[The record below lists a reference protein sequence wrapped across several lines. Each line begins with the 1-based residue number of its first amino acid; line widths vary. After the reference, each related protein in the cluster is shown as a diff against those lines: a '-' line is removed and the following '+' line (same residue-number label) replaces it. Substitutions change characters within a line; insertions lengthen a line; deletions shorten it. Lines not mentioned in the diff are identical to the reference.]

1 MVLSEKSYGGISRT
15 MSFKSRLFTSMFLT
29 LLLFIGFTGIILA
42 LILSLIG
49 LDIMTIAFIIALVNI
64 FEWMIAP
71 YIIEAIYHVRPL
83 RENEYQWLHRVTDE
97 LSRRMRIRKPKL
109 MLAELNIPNAFAY
122 GSPLSGPRIAVTRGL
137 LEHLTREEVEA
148 VLGHE
153 LGHLKHHDVGVMMFL
168 SLIPSM
174 FFLIARYAM
183 FASMFGGFDRRDRG
197 GGIIALMAI
206 AGLSYLAY
214 FILILLLL
222 RHSRLRELYA
232 DYESATNIPL
242 GARKLAAALARI
254 ALVTGRL
261 GKIAERELARASAF
275 RALLIAD
282 PESYNLKG
290 PRWSKSWEDDYMLAV
305 KLASEKVREVALF
318 STHPPL
324 RERLRRLIELD
335 KELSSK
341 PDYYR

>member
-1 MVLSEKSYGGISRT
+1 MG
-15 MSFKSRLFTSMFLT
+15 FKSKLFTSMTLT
-29 LLLFIGFTGIILA
+29 LILFIGLTSLA
-42 LILSLIG
+42 LAVILSLLG
-49 LDIMTIAFIIALVNI
+49 VDLLGIALIIVLVNL

-71 YIIEAIYHVRPL
+71 YVIEAIYHVRPL
-83 RENEYQWLHRVTDE
+83 QPNEYPWLHRIIRE
-97 LSRRMRIRKPKL
+97 LSRRMGVKTPKL
-109 MLAELNIPNAFAY
+109 MLAEINVPNAFAY
-122 GSPLSGPRIAVTRGL
+122 GSPLSGPRVAVTKGL
-137 LEHLTREEVEA
+137 VENLTKEEIEA

-153 LGHLKHHDVGVMMFL
+153 LGHLKHHDVGIMMFL

-183 FASMFGGFDRRDRG
+183 FASLFGGMDRRDRG
-197 GGIIALMAI
+197 GGIVALILI
-206 AGLSYLAY
+206 AGISYLIY
-214 FILILLLL
+214 FALILLLL

-232 DYESATNIPL
+232 DYESAVNIPL
-242 GARKLAAALARI
+242 GARKLAAALAKI

-275 RALLIAD
+275 KALLIAD

-290 PRWSKSWEDDYMLAV
+290 IGWSRSWEEDYMLAV

>member
-1 MVLSEKSYGGISRT
+1 MG
-15 MSFKSRLFTSMFLT
+15 FKSKLFTSMTLT
-29 LLLFIGFTGIILA
+29 LILFIGLTSLA
-42 LILSLIG
+42 LAVILSLLG
-49 LDIMTIAFIIALVNI
+49 VDLLGIALIIVSVNL

-71 YIIEAIYHVRPL
+71 YVIEAIYHVRPL
-83 RENEYQWLHRVTDE
+83 QPNEYPWLHRIIRE
-97 LSRRMRIRKPKL
+97 LSRRMGVKTPKL
-109 MLAELNIPNAFAY
+109 MLAEINVPNAFAY
-122 GSPLSGPRIAVTRGL
+122 GSPLSGPRVAVTKGL
-137 LEHLTREEVEA
+137 VENLTKEEIEA

-153 LGHLKHHDVGVMMFL
+153 LGHLKHHDVGIMMFL

-183 FASMFGGFDRRDRG
+183 FASLFGGMDRRDRG
-197 GGIIALMAI
+197 GGIVALILI
-206 AGLSYLAY
+206 AGISYLIY
-214 FILILLLL
+214 FALILLLL

-232 DYESATNIPL
+232 DYESAVNIPL
-242 GARKLAAALARI
+242 GARKLAAALAKI

-275 RALLIAD
+275 KALLIAD

-290 PRWSKSWEDDYMLAV
+290 IGWSRSWEEDYMLAV